1 MKKTASSASSAKTRR
16 NLHYVLSSHWDRE
29 WYKPFQYFRRRL
41 VALFDGTIPAL
52 ENGEIPGPFVC
63 DGQAV
68 MLEDYLQIRPE
79 MERRVRA
86 LAKSGKLV
94 VGPWFVLPDLFLVSG
109 ESLARNL
116 EYGMETARKFGA
128 APSLA
133 GVCNDMFGHN
143 AQMPRI
149 FAMLGIKGA
158 LVWRGVDPATPA
170 VFIWEGADGTRL
182 PAYRFGRNGYCDFNC
197 DVRRCGDHDTPFAP
211 ERFAAD
217 LRACCAK
224 ELARPFSDPDAPGCL
239 SDGGDHFLPDSR
251 IFPILKKAAA
261 DKSIAGRIL
270 FSDYDALLGEIIALQ
285 KRRPDVWKIVKGE
298 LREPART
305 PMVEDAHSVIAGVA
319 SSRIYL
325 KRANAECEA
334 LLCQWAEPFAALA
347 HLRAGAEY
355 PAKALELAWRY
366 LLLNQPHDSICGCS
380 VDQVHQD
387 MIYRFSQCR
396 QIAEIIVDEALTTLA
411 VENKT
416 EENSDDKSDEISLTL
431 FNSLSV
437 PRAGVIDFEIEIPA
451 ASAAWPQSGGKHG
464 ACPSFRIID
473 PADGAEIPY
482 HIVSVAH
489 NRSRTRMRP
498 YMFPNV
504 KTVHI
509 ARVRAELGLPALG
522 GKTLR
527 VVPSADGRPAR
538 YPANKGLRCCACGA
552 DNGAFHFEI
561 NANGSLSLDCSGAM
575 RYEGVH
581 TFESDADIGDGWTRG
596 AAQNRRDIISSASPC
611 DIELLEDS
619 PLATTYLTRKTM
631 SIPERF
637 DPTTERR
644 SERRVAQEIESRF
657 TLKKGAAYVEVET
670 RIKNVAE
677 DQRLRVF
684 FPTWCADAKTYFCD
698 TQFGVLERPIA
709 LREDNHLYREQELAM
724 KTQMSWTAVCE
735 EWENENGDK
744 FTRGLAVVCDG
755 SILESGVL
763 DREDRPI
770 VLTLLRAT
778 RKTVQTNGEPDGQLK
793 DKDLVFRYRIIPFEG
808 EPDRV
813 ALFRH
818 AQELSGGIRA
828 LSLDKKDISNFREDN
843 PWFAP
848 TASQHAL
855 PPPEKIMTSFRLKK
869 GKPAVRFFDPYTNA
883 ISDCLFEQGKK
894 EKGK

>member
-1 MKKTASSASSAKTRR
+1 MKKSAATVKR

-41 VALFDGTIPAL
+41 VALFDSTIPAL

-79 MERRVRA
+79 MEERVRA
-86 LAKSGKLV
+86 LAKSGKLII
-94 VGPWFVLPDLFLVSG
+94 GPWFILPDLFLVSG

-149 FAMLGIKGA
+149 FAMHGIKGA

-197 DVRRCGDHDTPFAP
+197 DVHRCGDHENPFGAS
-211 ERFAAD
+211 RFADD

-239 SDGGDHFLPDSR
+239 SDGGDHFLPNPR
-251 IFPILKKAAA
+251 VYPIIKAAAA
-261 DKSIAGRIL
+261 DKSVAGQII
-270 FSDYDALLGEIIALQ
+270 FSDYDALLDEIIALQ
-285 KRRPDVWKIVKGE
+285 KRRPDGWTILKGE

-305 PMVEDAHSVIAGVA
+305 PMIEDAHSVIAGVA
-319 SSRIYL
+319 SSRIHL
-325 KRANAECEA
+325 KKANAECEA

-355 PAKALELAWRY
+355 PAKMLELAWRY

-380 VDQVHQD
+380 IDQVHQD
-387 MIYRFSQCR
+387 MIYRFSQSK
-396 QIAEIIVDEALTTLA
+396 QIAEIVVNEALTTLA
-411 VENKT
+411 MCGNGFQPLCDASNGWKPLL
-416 EENSDDKSDEISLTL
+416 LTI
-431 FNSLSV
+431 FNPLSV
-437 PRAGVIDFEIEIPA
+437 PQTGVITFDIEIPA
-451 ASAAWPQSGGKHG
+451 AWAQSGGKHG
-464 ACPSFRIID
+464 GCPSFRIFD
-473 PADGAEIPY
+473 PANGAEIPY
-482 HIVSVAH
+482 YFVSVKH
-489 NRSRTRMRP
+489 NISRTRMRP

-504 KTVHI
+504 KTVHLV
-509 ARVRAELGLPALG
+509 RVRAELELPALG
-522 GKTLR
+522 WKTLR
-527 VVPSADGRPAR
+527 VAPPADGLPVR
-538 YPANKGLRCCACGA
+538 YPAARGLRNTQLSA
-552 DNGAFHFEI
+552 DNGIVDITVE
-561 NANGSLSLDCSGAM
+561 SGGGICIDEPS
-575 RYEGVH
+575 YSNLN
-581 TFESDADIGDGWTRG
+581 TFESDADIGDGWTHG
-596 AAQNRRDIISSASPC
+596 TPQNRRDIISDLSPC
-611 DIELLEDS
+611 DIELVEDT
-619 PLATTYLTRKTM
+619 PLATTFLVRKTM

-637 DPTTERR
+637 DPATERR
-644 SERRVAQEIESRF
+644 SERRVAQEIESRY
-657 TLKKGAAYVEVET
+657 TLKKGADYVEVET
-670 RIKNVAE
+670 RVKNAAE

-684 FPTWCADAKTYFCD
+684 FPTNCNDAKTYLCD

-709 LREDNHLYREQELAM
+709 LREDNHLYREQELVM
-724 KTQMSWTAVCE
+724 KTQMSWTAVYK
-735 EWENENGDK
+735 EWINDGEK
-744 FTRGLAVVCDG
+744 LYRGLAIVCDG

-763 DREDRPI
+763 DRDDRPI

-793 DKDLVFRYRIIPFEG
+793 DRELVFRYRIIPFYD

-818 AQELSGGIRA
+818 AQELSGGVRA
-828 LSLDKKDISNFREDN
+828 LTMDK
-843 PWFAP
+843 
-848 TASQHAL
+848 
-855 PPPEKIMTSFRLKK
+855 
-869 GKPAVRFFDPYTNA
+869 
-883 ISDCLFEQGKK
+883 
-894 EKGK
+894 